1 MAKTSHIPGPWEYDK
16 RMGVG
21 TTVDGSRISTWIN
34 TPSWGDGGI
43 NVIFRN
49 GLEFTKA
56 EANARL
62 IAAAPELLLACEG
75 VLGVL
80 NHGTPTKEDGTPNTH
95 WKHIDII
102 RAAIAKATGWA
113 GRLEHGTRL

>member
-1 MAKTSHIPGPWEYDK
+1 MGKETKRTPGPWEYDK

-56 EANARL
+56 EANASL
-62 IAAAPELLLACEG
+62 IAAAPELLEV
-75 VLGVL
+75 VLGIVKWWQEGNAHL
-80 NHGTPTKEDGTPNTH
+80 SPDALLLAGDDTIKEAAS
-95 WKHIDII
+95 
-102 RAAIAKATGWA
+102 RAASKATG
-113 GRLEHGTRL
+113 EES

>member
-1 MAKTSHIPGPWEYDK
+1 MTKPSHTPGPWKAQPAGYPTRQWDIVADSG
-16 RMGVG
+16 R
-21 TTVDGSRISTWIN
+21 R
-34 TPSWGDGGI
+34 
-43 NVIFRN
+43 NVAETICDH
-49 GLEFTKA
+49 

-62 IAAAPELLLACEG
+62 IAAAPELLAACEG

-102 RAAIAKATGWA
+102 RAAIAKATG
-113 GRLEHGTRL
+113 EEI

>member
-1 MAKTSHIPGPWEYDK
+1 MTKPSHTPGPWRVSEDL
-16 RMGVG
+16 G
-21 TTVDGSRISTWIN
+21 TCDGIEIYA
-34 TPSWGDGGI
+34 GI
-43 NVIFRN
+43 NEYLISNVNPNRPQF
-49 GLEFTKA
+49 

-62 IAAAPELLLACEG
+62 IAAAPELLAACEG

-102 RAAIAKATGWA
+102 RAAIAKATG
-113 GRLEHGTRL
+113 EEI